1 MTAVPD
7 TGYSPEGEAGSGW
20 SAAVSFASAALHHL
34 GRDQRDAET
43 LLRER
48 GLVATGVINS
58 SGARSANGSCRLVRS
73 SDAWVAINLP
83 RPGDLELLPAWLG
96 LPEVLDTDL
105 TVPWEEI
112 AGVIADRQSD
122 AVVSS
127 GQELG
132 LAVAQVPISATAHVD
147 LQLEHRGTVDP
158 SRPYVAT
165 AIGGTVGARSLA
177 GLRVID
183 LSSLW
188 AGPLCSRLLAEAGA
202 EVIKVESVSRPD
214 GTRLGDPQ
222 LFDRLHV
229 GKELVQVPFE
239 AGASGASLRALL
251 AEADVIIEGSRPR
264 ALDRLGID
272 PAEVLA
278 ARPGRVWLS
287 ITAYG
292 RTGPWC
298 NRVGFGD
305 DAAAAAGL
313 LDGLE
318 VDTPRFVGDAIA
330 DPLTGLLAA
339 ALVADAVATGGGM
352 LIDLA
357 LREVARS
364 AALRAEVQLGAIQ
377 LGAVSR

>member
-7 TGYSPEGEAGSGW
+7 TGCSPEGEAGSGW
-20 SAAVSFASAALHHL
+20 SAAVRFASAALGHL
-34 GRDQRDAET
+34 GRDRDVAES

-48 GLVATGVINS
+48 GLVAASGIDS
-58 SGARSANGSCRLVRS
+58 SGMRSANGSCRLLRAR
-73 SDAWVAINLP
+73 DGWVAINLP

-105 TVPWEEI
+105 SVPWEEI
-112 AGVIADRQSD
+112 AGVIAPRESD

-132 LAVAQVPISATAHVD
+132 LAVAQVPISAAEQVD
-147 LQLEHRGTVDP
+147 VQLQHRDTLDP
-158 SRPYVAT
+158 SRPFVLA
-165 AIGGTVGARSLA
+165 AGGGTVGARSLA

-214 GTRLGDPQ
+214 GARLGDRRF
-222 LFDRLHV
+222 FDRLHV
-229 GKELVQVPFE
+229 GKEFVQVPF
-239 AGASGASLRALL
+239 ASGASGDALRALL
-251 AEADVIIEGSRPR
+251 AEADVVIEGSRPR
-264 ALDRLGID
+264 ALERLGID

-292 RTGPWC
+292 RTGPWR

-313 LDGLE
+313 LDGLG
-318 VDTPRFVGDAIA
+318 VDAPRFVGDAIA
-330 DPLTGLLAA
+330 DPLTGVLGAG
-339 ALVADAVATGGGM
+339 LVADAVAAGGGM

-364 AALRAEVQLGAIQ
+364 VALRAEVRWAEVQWGE
-377 LGAVSR
+377 VSR